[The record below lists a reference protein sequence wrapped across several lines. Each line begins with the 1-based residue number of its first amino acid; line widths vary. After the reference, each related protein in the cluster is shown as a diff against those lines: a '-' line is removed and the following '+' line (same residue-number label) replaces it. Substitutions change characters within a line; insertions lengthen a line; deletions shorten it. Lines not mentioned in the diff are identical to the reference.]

1 MCAFQYYE
9 GTKDYIAATPA
20 LIITF
25 RASGSVTG
33 GQFVAFDAG
42 NTGDVYN
49 AGLGLASGASA
60 PAGFALMTKA
70 TGTEV
75 PVLVWGY
82 AKNVPWLG
90 ITGVAGSPVVIS
102 GSSATTTAG
111 AGIYVCGKVITGS
124 ATGGTV
130 VALIDCMTPIKS

>member
-1 MCAFQYYE
+1 MAFQFYE
-9 GTKDYIAATPA
+9 GTSDYLAATPA

-33 GQFVAFDAG
+33 GRFCAFDAG
-42 NTGDVYN
+42 NTGDVYTP
-49 AGLGLASGASA
+49 AVASGSVA
-60 PAGFALMTKA
+60 PAGFAIMTKA

-82 AKNVPWLG
+82 AKNIPWLG
-90 ITGVAGSPVVIS
+90 ITGVAGSPVFIS
-102 GSSATTTAG
+102 GSSATTSAG
-111 AGIYVCGKVITGS
+111 LGIYVCGKVITGS

-130 VALIDCMTPIKS
+130 VALIDCMNVVRS

>member
-25 RASGSVTG
+25 RASGSVSG
-33 GQFVAFDAG
+33 GQIVAFDAG
-42 NTGDVYN
+42 NTGDVYTPAVASGSTAV
-49 AGLGLASGASA
+49 AGL
-60 PAGFALMTKA
+60 ALMTKA
-70 TGTEV
+70 NATEV

-82 AKNVPWLG
+82 AKNVPYLG
-90 ITGVAGSPVVIS
+90 ATCYAGNPLFVS
-102 GSSATTTAG
+102 GSSVTTSAG
-111 AGIYVCGKVITGS
+111 TGIYQIGTVITGS

-130 VALIDCMTPIKS
+130 VALLDFMNVVKS